1 MRSEAGSR
9 TTEHKANSDSWLLC
23 VTDSDDTDDSTK
35 NKELPVTPMIIS
47 LECVTEFMKDSKLT
61 FVPRCRMFLRVAA
74 PRTHRQHQHQHHVT
88 FVPLLLSQPF
98 GQLLHSLMAELEGV
112 YSARHSILTRI
123 LTQPACNEVE
133 HAGSRTTDL
142 SRARVAVT
150 WAGGCLATPL
160 LTEP

>member
-1 MRSEAGSR
+1 
-9 TTEHKANSDSWLLC
+9 
-23 VTDSDDTDDSTK
+23 
-35 NKELPVTPMIIS
+35 MIIS
-47 LECVTEFMKDSKLT
+47 FERATEFMKDSKLT

-74 PRTHRQHQHQHHVT
+74 PRTPRQHQHHE
-88 FVPLLLSQPF
+88 PLLLSQPF
-98 GQLLHSLMAELEGV
+98 GQLLHRLMAELEGV
-112 YSARHSILTRI
+112 YSARHSI

-160 LTEP
+160 LTDP